1 LSPKGFISTDFV
13 FNLNSML
20 EIVLAVLAVSA
31 AAGMRSVLP
40 LLTIG
45 CLAGS
50 ELWSKV
56 PILEHISPPILLGIL
71 VAGSLFELLASKNR
85 VSIRIAQILEL
96 SLSPLVGGLLGV
108 AIARATDLNN
118 EMILL
123 LGIIS
128 GLLAFVLQLVQVG
141 WFYRLR
147 GLPMWAILAQDFL
160 CVLLVVFAVNAPHH
174 GGIIALFL
182 FWFAIRS
189 ASEWRKWSRSSL
201 KE

>member
-1 LSPKGFISTDFV
+1 
-13 FNLNSML
+13 ML

-50 ELWSKV
+50 NLWSQIPV
-56 PILEHISPPILLGIL
+56 LEHISPHLLSGIL

-85 VSIRIAQILEL
+85 VSIRIAQILDL
-96 SLSPLVGGLLGV
+96 TLSPLVGGLLGV
-108 AIARATDLNN
+108 SIARAAHLSN
-118 EMILL
+118 EMIVL
-123 LGIIS
+123 LGIVS
-128 GLLAFVLQLVQVG
+128 ALLAFVLQLVQVG

-147 GLPMWAILAQDFL
+147 GLPMWAILSQDFL
-160 CVLLVVFAVNAPHH
+160 CVLLVIFAVNAPHH

-182 FWFAIRS
+182 LWFAIRS
-189 ASEWRKWSRSSL
+189 ASEWRKWSRSPL